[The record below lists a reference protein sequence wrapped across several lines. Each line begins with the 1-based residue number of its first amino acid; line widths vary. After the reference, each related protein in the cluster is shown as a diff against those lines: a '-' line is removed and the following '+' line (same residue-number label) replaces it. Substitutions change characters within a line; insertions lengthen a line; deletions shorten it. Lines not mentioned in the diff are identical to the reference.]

1 MGNLWIWSTDLF
13 FSFYF
18 YKTTLYILYIY
29 MLRLEVWTVHLFLGS
44 CPQKVNLF
52 FKCCWCFD
60 FNVIIFYGFISRLK
74 KNTQWIHI
82 WYTACLSDFGGR
94 VYLSSDSGW
103 IVVLTGAVGGFTAC
117 RIWPGS
123 GSIDFVSCSMSM
135 TSVSVWCDQCASN
148 HSVDSIVIGSTVKES
163 HKSK

>member
-1 MGNLWIWSTDLF
+1 MNMKHWSF

-74 KNTQWIHI
+74 KTHNGYISGTLLVCRTLVVECTWARIAAELLYWLVQSV
-82 WYTACLSDFGGR
+82 ASPR
-94 VYLSSDSGW
+94 VVFDPV
-103 IVVLTGAVGGFTAC
+103 VVLLISCPVQCPWHLC
-117 RIWPGS
+117 RCDVI
-123 GSIDFVSCSMSM
+123 
-135 TSVSVWCDQCASN
+135 SVLAIIQW
-148 HSVDSIVIGSTVKES
+148 TVL
-163 HKSK
+163 